1 MSVINQMLRDLD
13 KRQAAD
19 PALLRTPVVVAS
31 GRQRW
36 LWWLLLL
43 PALWLG
49 VEIGQRESVPVQ
61 ETAVAPQAQKAVQP
75 LADPAKT
82 ELPAVAAANTQAP
95 VVTEPVMPVASQNVD
110 RTGTEV
116 SVSTEAAPQHVA
128 LKPAAPAVPSV
139 EPTVAAG
146 QARAEPAMVADVIST
161 DSGAEAYALDETDAA
176 FLAESALQPV
186 TPEPAVKPQMSLTA
200 ADPQRSAQQH
210 WRAQAQQ
217 AMLSGRLADAEAA
230 WLQLAQLQPQQPE
243 AFEQLAQLY
252 LQQQDWPRLTQLLAR
267 AQQQQL
273 DSVIL
278 QWARVQQ
285 YAGTQQWQPLL
296 DALTPALQQQYPQQL
311 LALEAHAAQQAG
323 QPERALQAY
332 QRWSQLTPQDSRAWL
347 GLGMMLDQRSQWP
360 EAQQA
365 YQQALQ
371 LGGLSDA
378 SRQFIQQRFAA
389 ATGQ

>member
-19 PALLRTPVVVAS
+19 PALLRTPVVAS
-31 GRQRW
+31 SRRQHW

-49 VEIGQRESVPVQ
+49 VEIGQRESVPVK
-61 ETAVAPQAQKAVQP
+61 EAAVAPQGQDAGSPVVEVAQTAS
-75 LADPAKT
+75 AED
-82 ELPAVAAANTQAP
+82 EAAHVTAPQVTAP
-95 VVTEPVMPVASQNVD
+95 VVPVAANSSEN
-110 RTGTEV
+110 TGTELAARIA
-116 SVSTEAAPQHVA
+116 AAPQNVA
-128 LKPAAPAVPSV
+128 LQPSEPAVQSI
-139 EPTVAAG
+139 EPTAMVG
-146 QARAEPAMVADVIST
+146 QAAAEPVVTAEVVAT
-161 DSGAEAYALDETDAA
+161 DSGTDAYALDDTDAE
-176 FLAESALQPV
+176 FLAESALQPM
-186 TPEPAVKPQMSLTA
+186 TPEPAVKPQMTLTA

-210 WRAQAQQ
+210 WRTQAQQ

-273 DSVIL
+273 DSLAL

-332 QRWSQLTPQDSRAWL
+332 QHWSQLAPQDSRAWL
-347 GLGMMLDQRSQWP
+347 GLGMMQDQRGQWP

>member
-19 PALLRTPVVVAS
+19 PALLRTPVVAS
-31 GRQRW
+31 SSRQHW

-49 VEIGQRESVPVQ
+49 IEIGHRESVPV
-61 ETAVAPQAQKAVQP
+61 EEAAVAPQGQDAGSPVVEVAQTASAHVTAPQV
-75 LADPAKT
+75 T
-82 ELPAVAAANTQAP
+82 AP
-95 VVTEPVMPVASQNVD
+95 VVPVVAKSSEN
-110 RTGTEV
+110 TGAELAERIATV
-116 SVSTEAAPQHVA
+116 PQHVA
-128 LKPAAPAVPSV
+128 VKPSELAVQSI
-139 EPTVAAG
+139 EPTAMAGLAAAEPVVTAEVAA
-146 QARAEPAMVADVIST
+146 T
-161 DSGAEAYALDETDAA
+161 DSGTAAYALDDTDAE
-176 FLAESALQPV
+176 FLAESALQPAAA
-186 TPEPAVKPQMSLTA
+186 EPAVKPQMTVTA

-210 WRAQAQQ
+210 WRTQAQQ
-217 AMLSGRLADAEAA
+217 AMSSGRLADAEAA

-252 LQQQDWPRLTQLLAR
+252 LQQQDWSRLTQLLVR
-267 AQQQQL
+267 VQQQQL
-273 DSVIL
+273 DSVAL
-278 QWARVQQ
+278 QWARIQL

-311 LALEAHAAQQAG
+311 LALEAHAAQQTG
-323 QPERALQAY
+323 HPERALQAY
-332 QRWSQLTPQDSRAWL
+332 QQWSQLAPHDSRAWL
-347 GLGMMLDQRSQWP
+347 GLAMIQDQRGRWP

-371 LGGLSDA
+371 LGGLSAA